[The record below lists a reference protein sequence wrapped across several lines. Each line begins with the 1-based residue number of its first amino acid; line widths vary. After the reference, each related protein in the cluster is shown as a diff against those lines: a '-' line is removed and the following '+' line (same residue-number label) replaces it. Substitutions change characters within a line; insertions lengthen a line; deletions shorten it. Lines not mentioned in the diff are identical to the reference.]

1 MFSFQTHANRLAS
14 LTDDV
19 IEEKNTKF
27 RGIVKVSI
35 EDLVFSPEFM
45 PCDQNISAAKV
56 SRLKRIFKT
65 EGCNRS
71 EPSNFILGT
80 IPASLLSEALRLS
93 ELTLDGLRGSEGSR
107 MLYLPRFQYIKCANG
122 RSRAAALLDTPHLGT
137 WWTVEL
143 YVGYIKIWIQ
153 KRSTLLLR
161 ITLMRVHSP
170 MDTYV
175 RELSTIAP
183 TI

>member
-1 MFSFQTHANRLAS
+1 MFSFQSHANRLAS

-19 IEEKNTKF
+19 IKEKNTKF
-27 RGIVKVSI
+27 RGVVKVSI
-35 EDLVFSPEFM
+35 EDLVFAPEFM
-45 PCDQNISAAKV
+45 PCDQNTSAAKIL
-56 SRLKRIFKT
+56 RLKRIFKT

-93 ELTLDGLRGSEGSR
+93 ELTLDNLQDSEGLR

-143 YVGYIKIWIQ
+143 YVGKNY
-153 KRSTLLLR
+153 
-161 ITLMRVHSP
+161 
-170 MDTYV
+170 
-175 RELSTIAP
+175 
-183 TI
+183 